1 MKISCKT
8 SLWFEWRAEKGG
20 KGKCFPSPII
30 PRMSINEMQIL
41 KLISS
46 LEREN
51 DDQNTF
57 RSLHEVSDVGFL
69 DSIGVVDEGRETA
82 IAASAKDNQYSI
94 FHHTIEHRC
103 FHY

>member
-1 MKISCKT
+1 MFHENFMQNFSVVR
-8 SLWFEWRAEKGG
+8 EGAERG

-57 RSLHEVSDVGFL
+57 RSLHEVSDVGFS
-69 DSIGVVDEGRETA
+69 DPVGGWWMEG
-82 IAASAKDNQYSI
+82 DCN
-94 FHHTIEHRC
+94 C
-103 FHY
+103 C